1 MAIGGQRVGI
11 VTQQH
16 LDYLYMTPNGCK
28 DERSVALQQQ
38 NQCGH
43 VQLQPVLQVCFFI
56 CNDHS
61 MSSYGMYVNV
71 MTHAVSKEHRQERI
85 SVLDST

>member
-11 VTQQH
+11 MIQQH

-28 DERSVALQQQ
+28 AEQRVALQQQ

-43 VQLQPVLQVCFFI
+43 VQLQPVLQV
-56 CNDHS
+56 S
-61 MSSYGMYVNV
+61 MYMCIGSL
-71 MTHAVSKEHRQERI
+71 H
-85 SVLDST
+85 VLLRPVYM